1 MEKDLILKKEDIR
14 QLNLLLTKI
23 VDRARIEC
31 AILINKSGKMIT
43 SQSETSEYDKMSL
56 AALISGNFASSS
68 SIANLLDENEF
79 TSMLQEG
86 ENTHILISQI
96 DNNSILACI
105 FNKRSNVEKIKLCIE
120 EFSLPLTNRLTAIY
134 SNIISDPELNIDVSA
149 SIDKL
154 KMGS

>member
-1 MEKDLILKKEDIR
+1 MEKDLILQKEDLR

-23 VDRARIEC
+23 VDKARIDC
-31 AILINKSGKMIT
+31 AILINKSGRMVT
-43 SQSETSEYDKMSL
+43 SQSETSEYDKTSL

-86 ENTHILISQI
+86 ENRHIYIAQV

-105 FNKRSNVEKIKLCIE
+105 FDKRTNAEKIKFCVE
-120 EFSLPLTNRLTAIY
+120 ELSSKLTNVLSKIY
-134 SNIISDPELNIDVSA
+134 NNIMLDPDLNIDISE
-149 SIDKL
+149 KL
-154 KMGS
+154 NFS

>member
-1 MEKDLILKKEDIR
+1 MEKDLILQKEDLR

-23 VDRARIEC
+23 VDKARIDC
-31 AILINKSGKMIT
+31 AILINKSGRMVT
-43 SQSETSEYDKMSL
+43 SQSETSEYDKTSL

-86 ENTHILISQI
+86 ENRHIYIAQV

-105 FNKRSNVEKIKLCIE
+105 FDKRTNAEKIKFCVE
-120 EFSLPLTNRLTAIY
+120 ELSSKLTNVLSKIY
-134 SNIISDPELNIDVSA
+134 NNILLDPELNIDISE
-149 SIDKL
+149 KL
-154 KMGS
+154 NFS

>member
-31 AILINKSGKMIT
+31 AILINKSGRMVT

-86 ENTHILISQI
+86 EKKHILISQI

-105 FNKRSNVEKIKLCIE
+105 FTKRSNAEKIKLCIE
-120 EFSLPLTNRLTAIY
+120 EFSSKLIELLSAIY
-134 SNIISDPELNIDVSA
+134 SNILSDPELNLDVSA
-149 SIDKL
+149 NIDKL
-154 KMGS
+154 NVS